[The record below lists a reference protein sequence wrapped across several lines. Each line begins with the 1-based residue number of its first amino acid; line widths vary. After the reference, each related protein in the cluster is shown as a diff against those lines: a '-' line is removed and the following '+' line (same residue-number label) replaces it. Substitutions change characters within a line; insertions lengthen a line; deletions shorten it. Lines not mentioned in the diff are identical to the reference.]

1 MAYSTSNPPRLLVDD
16 LSGAGGQGKVW
27 IYVSTDAETA
37 FDDTDYIT
45 NALELGMVTGNFVL
59 IVDTTNGLSTIGQ
72 VTVDADGNGTLSALT
87 AFA

>member
-1 MAYSTSNPPRLLVDD
+1 MAYSTSNPPFLIIQAVGGRLRLW
-16 LSGAGGQGKVW
+16 G
-27 IYVSTDAETA
+27 YVSADAETA

-45 NALELGMVTGNFVL
+45 NASDLGMVTGDFVFIL
-59 IVDTTNGLSTIGQ
+59 DTTNSLSTIAQ

>member
-1 MAYSTSNPPRLLVDD
+1 MAYSESNPPQLVAQGIGG
-16 LSGAGGQGKVW
+16 SGKMW
-27 IYVSTDAETA
+27 LYKSTDAETA

-45 NALELGMVTGNFVL
+45 NADDLGMTTGDFVHV
-59 IVDTTNGLSTIGQ
+59 IDSTNGLATIAQ

>member
-1 MAYSTSNPPRLLVDD
+1 MAYSESNPPQLI
-16 LSGAGGQGKVW
+16 SQGIMGKGKVW
-27 IYVSTDAETA
+27 MYKSADAEAT

-45 NALELGMVTGNFVL
+45 NASELGMMTGDFVHV
-59 IVDTTNGLSTIGQ
+59 IDSTNGLATMAQ